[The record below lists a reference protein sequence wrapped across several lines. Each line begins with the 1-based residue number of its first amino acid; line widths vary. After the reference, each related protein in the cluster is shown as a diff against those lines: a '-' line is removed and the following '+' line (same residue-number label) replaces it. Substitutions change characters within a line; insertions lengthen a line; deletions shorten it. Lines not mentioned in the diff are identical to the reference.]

1 MYQNCRLT
9 IVRGNE
15 VCRCQI
21 APRAISRRGGVV
33 GDNLESDRNERSR
46 GVGVVGTTA
55 AGNAGSVGAGAPGF
69 SGGTV
74 ISGPGTSTGGGAAAP
89 GASTPGGNNGGGKG
103 NNGGGKGNNGLGNG
117 GEASQG
123 ENTGKCSD
131 PSNPGNGGGN
141 NNAGGGK
148 GGKD

>member
-1 MYQNCRLT
+1 MSRSRNIALATFGLLLASSTSSFAQTRGEMCMPAVADAGMYQNCRLT

-55 AGNAGSVGAGAPGF
+55 AGNAGSVGAGAPAFG
-69 SGGTV
+69 GGTV
-74 ISGPGTSTGGGAAAP
+74 ISGRGTSNGGGAAAP

-103 NNGGGKGNNGLGNG
+103 NNGGGKG
-117 GEASQG
+117 
-123 ENTGKCSD
+123 
-131 PSNPGNGGGN
+131 
-141 NNAGGGK
+141 
-148 GGKD
+148 GKD